1 MAKPMTKKLLLGIPT
16 VTLSAVLAY
25 TVAGCGGIAPSGSA
39 GSSGG
44 GSAPVEK
51 KAYKSQTVEAAYF
64 TFESVAGGVADS
76 GEKADLTGIDCAS
89 YSIEAADGYTMDS
102 SDEDREKAGFFHDE
116 TGGRLHIS
124 IFPRSPQEEVASL
137 EQIYEG
143 KETTT
148 DQVDYNGTAWLRF
161 TGPDKSHTLF
171 ATAPATGET
180 VRVSIG
186 WKIDWDAAVPMM
198 EALKLK

>member
-1 MAKPMTKKLLLGIPT
+1 M
-16 VTLSAVLAY
+16 
-25 TVAGCGGIAPSGSA
+25 
-39 GSSGG
+39 
-44 GSAPVEK
+44 
-51 KAYKSQTVEAAYF
+51 
-64 TFESVAGGVADS
+64 ADS
-76 GEKADLTGIDCAS
+76 GDAANMTGIDCAS
-89 YSIEAADGYTMDS
+89 YSIEAADGYTLDS
-102 SDEDREKAGFFHDE
+102 SNEEHEKADFFHDE

-124 IFPRSPQEEVASL
+124 IFPRSPEEEVASL
-137 EQIYEG
+137 EQVYEG

-148 DQVDYNGTAWLRF
+148 DQVEYNGITWLRF
-161 TGPDKSHTLF
+161 TGPDNGHTLF

>member
-1 MAKPMTKKLLLGIPT
+1 M
-16 VTLSAVLAY
+16 
-25 TVAGCGGIAPSGSA
+25 
-39 GSSGG
+39 
-44 GSAPVEK
+44 
-51 KAYKSQTVEAAYF
+51 
-64 TFESVAGGVADS
+64 ADS

-89 YSIEAADGYTMDS
+89 CSIEAADGYTLDS
-102 SDEDREKAGFFHDE
+102 SDEEREKANFFHDE
-116 TGGRLHIS
+116 TGGRLNIS
-124 IFPRSPQEEVASL
+124 IFPRSPEEEVASL
-137 EQIYEG
+137 EQVYEG

-148 DQVDYNGTAWLRF
+148 DQVECNGITWLRF
-161 TGPDKSHTLF
+161 TGPDNGHTLF